1 VNFILSGEFGSNF
14 FYGGSMIAIDK
25 TAIETDVLVIGGGIA
40 GLMAGIHAARQ
51 GVGVLVAEKANTKR
65 SGCGATGNDHFM
77 CYIPQVH
84 GKNMEPIIAEYYK
97 SQVGGFSDHALA
109 TVFLAQS
116 FDRVRDWER
125 WGIAMRPKGK
135 WDFSGHAFPERPRIW
150 LKYAGHNQKAILT
163 QQAKKQKANITN
175 HLSITDIIAKD
186 GEVRGAIALD
196 TAGDQPVLR
205 YIHAKSI
212 VIATG
217 CGSRL
222 YPSPTPGW
230 MFNTANCPVCTGSGQ
245 AMAYRAG
252 AKLVNM
258 EFPNRHAGPKYF
270 ARCGKA
276 TWIGLYKDP
285 SGNSVGPFVSK
296 ATRELGDITGDIW
309 SDVFTEKFKSGEGP
323 VYIDC
328 STTSKDDLD
337 YMMWGLVQEGNT
349 GMLDY
354 MAAEGIDVRKH
365 AVEFMQ
371 YEPFLVGRG
380 IEIDQHAE
388 TNISG
393 LFAAGDPVGNFR
405 ADCAGAATFGWIA
418 GQNAAARA
426 KHTPAFQNIESDP
439 YARKRARLYSDIMQR
454 KIGPDWKEANL
465 ALQQVMSDYA
475 GPRGRS
481 ETLLNAGSA
490 YLKKLK
496 EKTSKTLAA
505 GNAHTLMRS
514 IETLD
519 LIECGQVIFR
529 TALERKETR
538 GKHVRLDYPFTNP
551 LLTDKFLTIRKQNG
565 RVHMDW
571 RDRL

>member
-1 VNFILSGEFGSNF
+1 
-14 FYGGSMIAIDK
+14 MIAIDK
-25 TAIETDVLVIGGGIA
+25 NAIETDVLVVGGGIA
-40 GLMAGIHAARQ
+40 GLMAAIHAARQ
-51 GVGVLVAEKANTKR
+51 GVRVWVAEKANTKR

-84 GKNMEPIIAEYYK
+84 GKDMEPIIAKYYK

-109 TVFLAQS
+109 AVFLAQS

-125 WGIAMRPKGK
+125 WGISMRPKGK
-135 WDFSGHAFPERPRIW
+135 WDFSGHAFPGRPRIW
-150 LKYAGHNQKAILT
+150 LKYAGHNQKAVLT
-163 QQAKKQKANITN
+163 KQARKQKVNITN
-175 HLSITDIIAKD
+175 HLSITDIIAKN
-186 GEVRGAIALD
+186 GEVSGAVALD
-196 TAGDQPVLR
+196 TVRQQPVLR
-205 YIHAKSI
+205 YIRAKSI

-285 SGNSVGPFVSK
+285 RGNSVGPFVSK

-309 SDVFTEKFKSGEGP
+309 SDVFTAKFKCGEGP

-354 MAAEGIDVRKH
+354 MAAEAIDVRKH

-388 TNISG
+388 TNIRG

-418 GQNAAARA
+418 GQSAAVRA
-426 KHTPAFQNIESDP
+426 KKLPAFRSIENDP
-439 YARKRARLYSDIMQR
+439 YVRKRTRLYADIMKR
-454 KIGPDWKEANL
+454 KVGPDWKEANL
-465 ALQQVMSDYA
+465 ALQQIMSDYV
-475 GPRGRS
+475 GPHGRS
-481 ETLLNAGSA
+481 ETLLNAGST

-496 EKTSKTLAA
+496 KKTSATLAA

-519 LIECGQVIFR
+519 LMECGQVIFL
-529 TALERKETR
+529 TAGERKETR

-551 LLTDKFLTIRKQNG
+551 LLADKFLTIRKENG
-565 RVHMDW
+565 RVRMDW

>member
-1 VNFILSGEFGSNF
+1 
-14 FYGGSMIAIDK
+14 MIAIDK
-25 TAIETDVLVIGGGIA
+25 NPIESDVLVIGGGIA
-40 GLMAGIHAARQ
+40 GLMAGICAARQ

-97 SQVGGFSDHALA
+97 SQVGGFSDHVLA
-109 TVFLAQS
+109 TVFLEQS
-116 FDRVRDWER
+116 FDRVRDWQR
-125 WGIAMRPKGK
+125 WGISMRPKGK
-135 WDFSGHAFPERPRIW
+135 WDFSGHAFPGRPRIW
-150 LKYAGHNQKAILT
+150 LKYAGHNQKAVLT
-163 QQAKKQKANITN
+163 RQAKKQKVKISN
-175 HLSITDIIAKD
+175 HLTVTDILAAK
-186 GEVRGAIALD
+186 GEVSGAIALE
-196 TAGDQPVLR
+196 TVRQQPVLR
-205 YIHAKSI
+205 YIRAKSI
-212 VIATG
+212 VVATG

-222 YPSPTPGW
+222 YPSPTPGL

-285 SGNSVGPFVSK
+285 HGTPVGPFVSR

-309 SDVFTEKFKSGEGP
+309 SDVFTAKFKSGDGP

-328 STTSKDDLD
+328 SSTAKADLD

-349 GMLDY
+349 GMLNY

-380 IEIDQHAE
+380 IEIDRHAE
-388 TNISG
+388 TNIGG

-418 GQNAAARA
+418 GQSAATRA
-426 KHTPAFQNIESDP
+426 KRTATFQDIAGDP
-439 YARKRARLYSDIMQR
+439 YARKRIRLYSDIMQR

-465 ALQQVMSDYA
+465 ALQQIMNDYA
-475 GPRGRS
+475 GPHGRS
-481 ETLLNAGSA
+481 ETLLNAGST
-490 YLKKLK
+490 YLKNLK
-496 EKTSKTLAA
+496 KKAAATLTVD
-505 GNAHTLMRS
+505 NAHTLMRS

-519 LIECGQVIFR
+519 LMECGEVIFL
-529 TALERKETR
+529 AAGERKETR

-565 RVHMDW
+565 RVHMNW
-571 RDRL
+571 RDRI

>member
-1 VNFILSGEFGSNF
+1 
-14 FYGGSMIAIDK
+14 MIAINKDPIK
-25 TAIETDVLVIGGGIA
+25 TDVLVIGGGIA
-40 GLMAGIHAARQ
+40 GLMAGIHAARK

-77 CYIPQVH
+77 CYIPKVH
-84 GKNMEPIIAEYYK
+84 GKNLEPILAEYYK
-97 SQVGGFSDHALA
+97 SQVGGFSDPALA
-109 TVFLAQS
+109 TVFLEQS
-116 FDRVRDWER
+116 FDRVRDWDR
-125 WGIAMRPKGK
+125 WGISMRPHGH
-135 WDFSGHAFPERPRIW
+135 WDFSGHAFPGRPRIW
-150 LKYAGHNQKAILT
+150 LKYAGHNQKAVLT
-163 QQAKKQKANITN
+163 QQARKQKVNISN
-175 HLSITDIIAKD
+175 HFTVTDIITRH
-186 GEVRGAIALD
+186 GEAAGAIALD
-196 TAGDQPVLR
+196 TTQEQPALR
-205 YIHAKSI
+205 YVHAKSI
-212 VIATG
+212 IIATG

-258 EFPNRHAGPKYF
+258 EFPNRHAGPKFF

-285 SGNSVGPFVSK
+285 DSNPVGPFVSV

-328 STTSKDDLD
+328 SQTSESDLD

-388 TNISG
+388 THIRG

-418 GQNAAARA
+418 GGSAAARA
-426 KHTPAFQNIESDP
+426 KRVTAFQEIARDP
-439 YARKRARLYSDIMQR
+439 YARKRIQLYSAILKR
-454 KIGPDWKEANL
+454 AIGPDWKEANL
-465 ALQQVMSDYA
+465 ALQQIMKDYA
-475 GPRGRS
+475 GPHGRS
-481 ETLLNAGSA
+481 ATLLNAGFT
-490 YLKKLK
+490 YLQNLKKKTTETLK
-496 EKTSKTLAA
+496 AD
-505 GNAHTLMRS
+505 NAHTLMRS

-519 LIECGQVIFR
+519 LMECGETIFL
-529 TALERKETR
+529 TAGERKETR
-538 GKHVRLDYPFTNP
+538 AKHVRLDYPFTNP
-551 LLTDKFLTIRKQNG
+551 LLTDKFLTIQKKDNG
-565 RVHMDW
+565 RVQMQW
-571 RDRL
+571 RKRM